1 MKILIPVITNI
12 IHLIYSI
19 PKITYCFISNIIK
32 HKLNF
37 EFHFKNHTY
46 TVLIHLVAT

>member
-1 MKILIPVITNI
+1 MKILISVITNI
-12 IHLIYSI
+12 IHLIYFI
-19 PKITYCFISNIIK
+19 PKITYCSISNIIE

-37 EFHFKNHTY
+37 EFYFKNHIY